1 MPRFDYDYNP
11 DQAGELRRMVIDN
24 LERKKADVAPPRLH
38 TLSVLSGKGGVGKSN
53 IAAALSFALADFGK
67 KVVLIDAD
75 LGMANLDILCGVK
88 NAKYNIA
95 HLIEGSRNLNEILVH
110 FKTSERAVSL
120 NGSVS
125 LLPGGYGIK
134 EIADL
139 NEIDMIRLFE
149 ALSGLEDMY
158 DYLIMDAG
166 AGIHKGVLSFAYAS
180 EITLLVTTPEP
191 TSIRDAY
198 GVIKSLGTAAWQ
210 GNISPISGLMLVVNM
225 ASSSREAA
233 EVAERI
239 RLISMQFL
247 GNAPLY
253 LGYVLKDDVIERSVK
268 NCKIFYRTDPDSNA
282 GICVRNLAG
291 DLLRLCDG
299 IDVKREKLPI
309 ERQQEQEERKGMK
322 SFFRRL
328 AKTLFDKPTSN
339 TGNKGKK

>member
-1 MPRFDYDYNP
+1 MRRYDNGYDT
-11 DQAGELRRMVIDN
+11 DQAGELRRMVTDN
-24 LERKKADVAPPRLH
+24 IQKKKAETPSLPAPRLH
-38 TLSVLSGKGGVGKSN
+38 TLSILSGKGGVGKSN

-67 KVVLIDAD
+67 RVVLIDAD
-75 LGMANLDILCGVK
+75 LGMANLDILCGVR

-110 FKTSERAVSL
+110 FKTSERATSL

-125 LLPGGYGIK
+125 LLPGGYGIR

-139 NEIDMIRLFE
+139 DDYAIERLFD
-149 ALSGLEDMY
+149 ALSGLEMMS

-166 AGIHKGVLSFAYAS
+166 AGIHRGVLSFAYAS

-198 GVIKSLGTAAWQ
+198 GVIKSLGSTAWRNQ
-210 GNISPISGLMLVVNM
+210 DSPSGVMLIVNM
-225 ASSSREAA
+225 ASSSREAQ

-239 RLISMQFL
+239 KLASMQFL
-247 GNAPLY
+247 GNAPMY

-268 NCKIFYRTDPDSNA
+268 NCRIFYRSDPDSNA

-291 DLLRLCDG
+291 DLLRMCEG
-299 IDVKREKLPI
+299 INLAHEDLPMK
-309 ERQQEQEERKGMK
+309 RKGMK
-322 SFFRRL
+322 GFLSRL
-328 AKTLFDKPTSN
+328 AEKLFADK
-339 TGNKGKK
+339 K